1 MLDDIFAGL
10 AHHAVTAQLADHFA
24 GINDHQGRYDHWAHH
39 EGAVGTDD
47 HFATA
52 DWHSALAVA
61 HQQAH
66 SPIHDPL
73 ATQGVLQG
81 EPVPYHAT
89 WDPATFHGVGNPV
102 GDSKYWQ
109 QQHENDCAV
118 MAQTDVYN
126 AITGHHLTEQE
137 ALNIVTQHGWYDN
150 GTTLEDTGK
159 LLSFLGI
166 PVHQSTDASFQ
177 DLYSAVQKGEQVIVG
192 LNANEIWFPYHD
204 SATGAPVEQA
214 PAGHAVWVTGI
225 DQAPDGSV
233 KVILSDTGKP
243 GGQIEAV
250 DAADF
255 MNAWHDFGNFMVTT
269 PPEHIM

>member
-66 SPIHDPL
+66 SPLHDPL

-109 QQHENDCAV
+109 QQHENDCA
-118 MAQTDVYN
+118 
-126 AITGHHLTEQE
+126 
-137 ALNIVTQHGWYDN
+137 
-150 GTTLEDTGK
+150 
-159 LLSFLGI
+159 
-166 PVHQSTDASFQ
+166 
-177 DLYSAVQKGEQVIVG
+177 
-192 LNANEIWFPYHD
+192 
-204 SATGAPVEQA
+204 
-214 PAGHAVWVTGI
+214 
-225 DQAPDGSV
+225 
-233 KVILSDTGKP
+233 
-243 GGQIEAV
+243 
-250 DAADF
+250 
-255 MNAWHDFGNFMVTT
+255 
-269 PPEHIM
+269 